1 MPATYRVKAK
11 PTPPLY
17 PAKPQKQEP
26 KPMPPRKYFVLGIET
41 DYETYRKFTYES
53 SWTID
58 GDILTG
64 IPCSLWDLENYYST
78 ESHAQDHPV
87 EVANARK
94 LMEQIR
100 EEVHAANNSRKDDKP
115 MTTPKTAADFIDALS
130 DIFAES
136 RNAYTTLQSKVD
148 TAAKKLEQARADM
161 KKPGCNQA
169 VAEAQLTIAKGEL
182 QLAESNR
189 RTAYQD
195 MLSNHKKKV
204 GKLRERFAAH
214 LEEHYSASPDKL
226 DNATMQLL
234 GTGICTPSELSR
246 LVDRHQGNPTMLRIL
261 GGHARKLR
269 DSDRN
274 MSAENRAICSAVA
287 AAGYSAK
294 DGSRE
299 LEIFDTAVS
308 TLDYGLDKNA
318 EHAARMAAHVPE
330 WMDGYKAKMDNLPV
344 IPEEMAPTPKPDSSE
359 GGNE

>member
-17 PAKPQKQEP
+17 PARPQKP
-26 KPMPPRKYFVLGIET
+26 KPVECAIM
-41 DYETYRKFTYES
+41 
-53 SWTID
+53 
-58 GDILTG
+58 G
-64 IPCSLWDLENYYST
+64 IPVDPATYKKYSSQTYTVCFVYSSLE
-78 ESHAQDHPV
+78 QV
-87 EVANARK
+87 EKWATDPERARK
-94 LMEQIR
+94 
-100 EEVHAANNSRKDDKP
+100 HPDAAAEANRILQGIITEIKGKEDKP
-115 MTTPKTAADFIDALS
+115 MTTPKTAADFIDALN
-130 DIFAES
+130 DIFTES
-136 RNAYTTLQSKVD
+136 RNAYTTLQSEVD
-148 TAAKKLEQARADM
+148 KATAKLEQARANM
-161 KKPGCNQA
+161 KNSDCNQA

-204 GKLRERFAAH
+204 AELRERFAAH

-308 TLDYGLDKNA
+308 TLDYGLDRNA

>member
-17 PAKPQKQEP
+17 PAKPQKA
-26 KPMPPRKYFVLGIET
+26 KPVEYAIM
-41 DYETYRKFTYES
+41 
-53 SWTID
+53 
-58 GDILTG
+58 G
-64 IPCSLWDLENYYST
+64 IPVDPATYGKYSSQTYTVCFVHTSLEQVEKWATDPERAKRHPDAAAEAKRILQGIIT
-78 ESHAQDHPV
+78 EIKGK
-87 EVANARK
+87 E
-94 LMEQIR
+94 
-100 EEVHAANNSRKDDKP
+100 DKP
-115 MTTPKTAADFIDALS
+115 MNTPKTAADFIDALNN
-130 DIFAES
+130 IFTES
-136 RNAYTTLQSKVD
+136 RNAYTTLQSEVD
-148 TAAKKLEQARADM
+148 KATAKLEQARADM

-169 VAEAQLTIAKGEL
+169 VAEAQYTIAKGEL

-195 MLSNHKKKV
+195 MISSHNKKV
-204 GKLRERFAAH
+204 AELRERFAAH

-234 GTGICTPSELSR
+234 STGICTPSELSR

-330 WMDGYKAKMDNLPV
+330 WMNGYKAKMDNLPV
-344 IPEEMAPTPKPDSSE
+344 IPEEMAPTPKADSSE

>member
-17 PAKPQKQEP
+17 HAKPQKQEP

-87 EVANARK
+87 EATNARK

-100 EEVHAANNSRKDDKP
+100 EEVHAANNSRKEDKP
-115 MTTPKTAADFIDALS
+115 MNTPKTAADFIDALN
-130 DIFAES
+130 DIFTES
-136 RNAYTTLQSKVD
+136 RNAYTTLQSEVD
-148 TAAKKLEQARADM
+148 KATAKLEQARADM
-161 KKPGCNQA
+161 KKPSCNQA
-169 VAEAQLTIAKGEL
+169 VAEAQCTIAKGEL

-195 MLSNHKKKV
+195 MLSTHNKKV
-204 GKLRERFAAH
+204 AALRERFAAH

-234 GTGICTPSELSR
+234 STGICTPSELSR
-246 LVDRHQGNPTMLRIL
+246 LVDRHQHNPTMLRIL

-274 MSAENRAICSAVA
+274 MSAENRAICTAVA

-330 WMDGYKAKMDNLPV
+330 WMNGYKAKMDNLPV
-344 IPEEMAPTPKPDSSE
+344 IPEEMAPTPKADSSE
-359 GGNE
+359 GGNK